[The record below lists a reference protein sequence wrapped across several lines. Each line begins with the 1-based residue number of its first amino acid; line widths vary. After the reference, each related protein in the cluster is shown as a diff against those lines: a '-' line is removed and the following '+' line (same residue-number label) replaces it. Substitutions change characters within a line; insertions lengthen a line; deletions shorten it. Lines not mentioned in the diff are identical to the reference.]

1 MKKSVVI
8 FFFIVPLISFCQI
21 ITNEF
26 DPIKW
31 EPPYS
36 LDFPAGWGVERFLIP
51 ISFAPQIPYKGIE
64 DIRFT
69 PGWGKAESTDYWSYA
84 FLWYLDGQQ
93 KITANI
99 VENNLKVYYS
109 GLVEAML
116 GDSTDNKSITVKTLI
131 KKVKTQKGDLKTFY
145 GSVYML
151 DYMANKPITLYCKV
165 HIKSCA
171 GQNNTFIFYELSPN
185 HYSDNVW
192 QSLDKL
198 WADFSCEK
206 SMETK

>member
-1 MKKSVVI
+1 MKKSGVI

-36 LDFPAGWGVERFLIP
+36 LDFPAGWGVERFPIP
-51 ISFAPQIPYKGIE
+51 ISFAPKIPYKGIE

-69 PGWGKAESTDYWSYA
+69 PGWGKAESADYWSYA
-84 FLWYLDGQQ
+84 FLWYLEGQQ
-93 KITANI
+93 KLTANI
-99 VENNLKVYYS
+99 VEINLKEYYT
-109 GLVEAML
+109 GLVTVMH
-116 GDSTDNKSITVKTLI
+116 GDSSDNKSMTVEAVI

-151 DYMANKPITLYCKV
+151 DYMANKPIALCCKV
-165 HIKSCA
+165 HLKSCA
-171 GQNNTFIFYELSPN
+171 GQNKTYIFYQISPK
-185 HYSDNVW
+185 HYSNNIW
-192 QSLDKL
+192 QSLDIL
-198 WADFSCEK
+198 WTDFRCEK
-206 SMETK
+206 SLEKK